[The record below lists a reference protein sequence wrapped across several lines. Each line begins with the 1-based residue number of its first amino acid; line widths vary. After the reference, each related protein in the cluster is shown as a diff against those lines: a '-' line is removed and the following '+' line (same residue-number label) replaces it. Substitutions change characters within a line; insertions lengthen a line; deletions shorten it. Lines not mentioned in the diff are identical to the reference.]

1 MQVQNQL
8 LAAKLAYDTD
18 VQDTVFWDS
27 VSSLNEDQRTVFDTV
42 ITAVKTNLNTAH
54 FFVQGLAGTGKTF
67 L

>member
-8 LAAKLAYDTD
+8 LAAELAYDTD

-27 VSSLNEDQRTVFDTV
+27 VSSLNEDQRTVFNTV
-42 ITAVKTNLNTAH
+42 VTAVKTNSNTAH
-54 FFVQGLAGTGKTF
+54 FFVQGPAGTGKTF